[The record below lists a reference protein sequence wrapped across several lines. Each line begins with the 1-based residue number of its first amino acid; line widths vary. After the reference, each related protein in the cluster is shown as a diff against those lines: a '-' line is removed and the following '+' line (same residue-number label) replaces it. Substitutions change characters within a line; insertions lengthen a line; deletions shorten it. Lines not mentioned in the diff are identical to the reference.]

1 MGATST
7 AEEIVL
13 KLQQNIDL
21 QADAATGAL
30 GRLER
35 QIVREQN
42 SLGRLE
48 QSLVGAKVKL
58 DSLGQG
64 SPDKGAVAAVNRQVS
79 ALAKLEEQHRL
90 GKATANEL
98 AAGQLKL
105 QKLSALAEASRS
117 VDIAGYKKQQLAVA
131 ALTDKI
137 GGQRDKLGMLRDKLR
152 EGRSASQQL
161 GDSVKF
167 LGSETGVTDSK
178 LFKLGASLK
187 ALGPMGAVVAA
198 GVLIAVGAVT
208 LLLGV
213 ILKGISAAGQMR
225 QELLTLQ
232 AASVSSAMGFS
243 WLRNATHESRLAAE
257 AMQGAIGRVNANS
270 AAGVDKLTE
279 FGGQILALRFKGKAA
294 ETVLNTMSM
303 AFSGGGKN
311 ADAMAQDVLT
321 LAKQVRYAGGDFDRF
336 EKIVKAKVG
345 VGAAQAA
352 ISLGVQ
358 LQRLRDN
365 ITWIF
370 GGADIDPLLH
380 ALNSTLGIFNRGS
393 SSATSMRDSITHL
406 VEGAIGA
413 MLRARIVV
421 LQTYITFKQAGNSLS
436 QYAIYFKIAGIAASG
451 FLIVLLSIGLIV
463 ATAAIAI
470 GLLGYAI
477 YKIGYY
483 LGYATMALLSWGKD
497 LGKGLISLGTDIVM
511 GIVNGIMSAGPK
523 IWKALKDA
531 VGGAVD
537 KVRNL
542 LDMHSP
548 SRLMY
553 RLGYG
558 GIGGGLSGGIVQS
571 APMVERASTHLAQ
584 ASVAGFSGS
593 MAMPT
598 MAPMPR
604 FASRIESGAS
614 EGGKTGGSVFNFYD
628 CIFGEHTDERTI
640 RTLMHAV
647 LDGEAMDAGVPG

>member
-1 MGATST
+1 
-7 AEEIVL
+7 
-13 KLQQNIDL
+13 
-21 QADAATGAL
+21 
-30 GRLER
+30 
-35 QIVREQN
+35 
-42 SLGRLE
+42 
-48 QSLVGAKVKL
+48 
-58 DSLGQG
+58 
-64 SPDKGAVAAVNRQVS
+64 
-79 ALAKLEEQHRL
+79 
-90 GKATANEL
+90 
-98 AAGQLKL
+98 
-105 QKLSALAEASRS
+105 
-117 VDIAGYKKQQLAVA
+117 
-131 ALTDKI
+131 
-137 GGQRDKLGMLRDKLR
+137 
-152 EGRSASQQL
+152 
-161 GDSVKF
+161 
-167 LGSETGVTDSK
+167 
-178 LFKLGASLK
+178 
-187 ALGPMGAVVAA
+187 
-198 GVLIAVGAVT
+198 
-208 LLLGV
+208 
-213 ILKGISAAGQMR
+213 
-225 QELLTLQ
+225 
-232 AASVSSAMGFS
+232 
-243 WLRNATHESRLAAE
+243 
-257 AMQGAIGRVNANS
+257 
-270 AAGVDKLTE
+270 
-279 FGGQILALRFKGKAA
+279 
-294 ETVLNTMSM
+294 
-303 AFSGGGKN
+303 
-311 ADAMAQDVLT
+311 
-321 LAKQVRYAGGDFDRF
+321 
-336 EKIVKAKVG
+336 
-345 VGAAQAA
+345 
-352 ISLGVQ
+352 
-358 LQRLRDN
+358 
-365 ITWIF
+365 
-370 GGADIDPLLH
+370 
-380 ALNSTLGIFNRGS
+380 
-393 SSATSMRDSITHL
+393 
-406 VEGAIGA
+406 

-614 EGGKTGGSVFNFYD
+614 EGGKTGGSVFNFYY